1 MVCDNCEI
9 EHNGHYG
16 SGRFCSVKCA
26 RGFSTKNK
34 REDIS
39 KKVSQKLKGR
49 LINPQNLFTSDH
61 PVNLRR
67 STFIK
72 KAKLR
77 FEDEE
82 ARFGAGLFIP
92 PTSRKAKFLLIRLR
106 GPKCE
111 KCNWSGTHPVTGR
124 TIIQLDHINGDAANN
139 HISNLRLLCPNCHA
153 MTPTFGSLNNGNG
166 RKERRD
172 QYLRKTPMLASPKGE
187 GEVS

>member
-82 ARFGAGLFIP
+82 ARFGAG
-92 PTSRKAKFLLIRLR
+92 
-106 GPKCE
+106 
-111 KCNWSGTHPVTGR
+111 
-124 TIIQLDHINGDAANN
+124 
-139 HISNLRLLCPNCHA
+139 
-153 MTPTFGSLNNGNG
+153 
-166 RKERRD
+166 
-172 QYLRKTPMLASPKGE
+172 
-187 GEVS
+187 